1 MKQVIRMLDGTQSRM
16 ARAAL
21 GWSLPD
27 LADRTGLHVNTLSKF
42 EGGSDAKR
50 STLEKLWT
58 AYVKEGVEFPAPY
71 TARAV
76 PREQQVQQAA

>member
-1 MKQVIRMLDGTQSRM
+1 MLDGTQSRM

-50 STLEKLWT
+50 STLEKLWA
-58 AYVKEGVEFPAPY
+58 AYVREGVEFPAPY
-71 TARAV
+71 TARRV
-76 PREQQVQQAA
+76 PVQAQTQQAA